1 MHTVILALQ
10 RYPSPS
16 ESDTV
21 AYYTC
26 LIFPAFFAL
35 ETAVRMLGMGRAY
48 WKDKFNVFDL
58 VVICASFIHLAALQ
72 RPSPL
77 TVLRAFRI
85 FKVLMKAKEGSS
97 LRLLL
102 TSVSYTISAIGTFT
116 ALLALF
122 IYVYSLLGMQ
132 FFAGKLRFEE
142 EGGAYAPDGA
152 FVPRANFDSLL
163 WASVTIF

>member
-72 RPSPL
+72 RASPL
-77 TVLRAFRI
+77 TVL
-85 FKVLMKAKEGSS
+85 
-97 LRLLL
+97 
-102 TSVSYTISAIGTFT
+102 
-116 ALLALF
+116 
-122 IYVYSLLGMQ
+122 
-132 FFAGKLRFEE
+132 
-142 EGGAYAPDGA
+142 
-152 FVPRANFDSLL
+152 
-163 WASVTIF
+163 